1 METSQNQPQ
10 SVPTTPDPFAQ
21 SLVKEN
27 NAMKSNKLFLPL
39 VVVVLVLGIGT
50 GVAGATLTAP
60 ASTATPQSAVVTGT
74 EGTVSNETAAIK
86 VGQTFGA
93 KDTKAFKDPVE
104 GVLVAGGI
112 GSEGSHHLVRP
123 GGDSQNVYL
132 TSSIV
137 DLKMFEGAK
146 VKIWGETFK
155 AQKAGWLMDV
165 GRVEVEELN
174 APLPDGAK
182 PAKAAG
188 QGDF

>member
-1 METSQNQPQ
+1 METPQTQPQ
-10 SVPTTPDPFAQ
+10 PVSPAADPFAQ

-27 NAMKSNKLFLPL
+27 QAMKSNKLFLPL

-60 ASTATPQSAVVTGT
+60 TASKPQSAVVTDK
-74 EGTVSNETAAIK
+74 ETTANTDTNAIK

-104 GVLVAGGI
+104 GVLVTGGI

-182 PAKAAG
+182 PAAATG
-188 QGDF
+188 KGDF